1 MSETE
6 SSAYAAFHDHVFLGE
21 GHEGS
26 ERRTWAVIWLC
37 AAMMAETVGGWL
49 FGSIALIA
57 DGLHMSTHAG
67 ALLLAALA
75 YSFAR
80 RYADDPRFTFGTG
93 KLGDLA
99 GFTSA
104 IILAMIALLIG
115 YEAVGRLFTPVPI
128 RFAEAIPIA
137 CLGLAVNVASARLLS
152 GGEHPG
158 HHGDVLGHSHGRQGG
173 AESAGNRGK
182 NSGFR
187 KEEPPWP
194 IFFSQNLPQFSSLT
208 RIGSTK
214 GTADF
219 FAITADSQARAAG
232 GLGRDGPKRIAT
244 RNGGAVLDVFEDGV
258 APRFRLTRESGPALS
273 PSAARVETVRPDGA
287 RQVFA
292 FVDRGG
298 FLESI
303 DVIPEP
309 HAFSAE
315 VTIDDESRRVVF
327 EEHEHAHVEAGRD
340 NNMRAAIIH
349 VLADATVSVMVIVG
363 LLLARLFGWL
373 WMDPLAGI
381 VGALVIAS
389 WSAALIRDT
398 GAVLLDMNPD
408 RRMADNLRCAIEAE
422 GDQIAD
428 LHLWRLG
435 PGHLGAIV
443 SVVTPSGRCEADYR
457 ARLARFRSL
466 SHLTIEV
473 RRAV

>member
-1 MSETE
+1 MSEAE
-6 SSAYAAFHDHVFLGE
+6 SAAYKSFHSHVFLGE
-21 GHEGS
+21 GHEKS

-37 AAMMAETVGGWL
+37 AAMMLLEIAGGWL

-75 YSFAR
+75 YTFAR
-80 RYADDPRFTFGTG
+80 RYANDPRFTFGTG

-104 IILAMIALLIG
+104 IILATIALLIG
-115 YEAVGRLFTPVPI
+115 YEAVSRLFAPVPI
-128 RFAEAIPIA
+128 SFAEAIPIA
-137 CLGLAVNVASARLLS
+137 FVGLAVNIASAWLLS

-158 HHGDVLGHSHGRQGG
+158 HSHGHGHG
-173 AESAGNRGK
+173 H
-182 NSGFR
+182 
-187 KEEPPWP
+187 
-194 IFFSQNLPQFSSLT
+194 
-208 RIGSTK
+208 GSTHIDHDHDESK
-214 GTADF
+214 RIVT
-219 FAITADSQARAAG
+219 
-232 GLGRDGPKRIAT
+232 RDGAV
-244 RNGGAVLDVFEDGV
+244 VLDVFEDGV
-258 APRFRLTRESGPALS
+258 PPHFRLSVESGPALAA
-273 PSAARVETVRPDGA
+273 SAVSVETARPDGA

-292 FVDRGG
+292 LAERGT

-303 DVIPEP
+303 DEIPEP
-309 HAFSAE
+309 HAFEAK
-315 VTIDDESRRVVF
+315 VTINGQAHKIIF
-327 EEHEHAHVEAGRD
+327 EEHEHAQGAAARD

-349 VLADATVSVMVIVG
+349 VMADATVSVMVIVG
-363 LLLARLFGWL
+363 LTLAWLFGWL

-398 GAVLLDMNPD
+398 SAVLLDMNPD
-408 RRMADNLRCAIEAE
+408 RHMADNLRRAIEGE
-422 GDQIAD
+422 GDRLAD

-443 SVVTPSGRCEADYR
+443 SVITPTGRSEADYR
-457 ARLARFRSL
+457 AKLARFRSL

-473 RRAV
+473 RRAA